1 MTSGFIRSSKVM
13 NQQYTKRLGKDKS
26 QPSYIKYTKYLNL
39 FNQIKRTQKQ
49 NNFNEQFS
57 KFRHNARMTWS
68 VINEVIGRNND
79 KLSLVDCF
87 NIKNSNVTD
96 KIIIAEEFCVL

>member
-1 MTSGFIRSSKVM
+1 
-13 NQQYTKRLGKDKS
+13 
-26 QPSYIKYTKYLNL
+26 
-39 FNQIKRTQKQ
+39 
-49 NNFNEQFS
+49 
-57 KFRHNARMTWS
+57 MTWS

-87 NIKNSNVTD
+87 NIKKSNVTD